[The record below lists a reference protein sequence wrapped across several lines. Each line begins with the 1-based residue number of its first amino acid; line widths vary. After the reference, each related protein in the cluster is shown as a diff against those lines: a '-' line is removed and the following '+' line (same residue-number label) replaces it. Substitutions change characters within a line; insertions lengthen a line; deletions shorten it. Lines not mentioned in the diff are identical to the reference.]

1 MTTSFDVGRVPEWT
15 TADRARKARET
26 AGMNQG
32 QLAAAMG
39 VARSTVQR
47 IEQGV
52 AEPRRPLLAAWALA
66 TGVPASWLENGKT
79 PTGDNPGGGE
89 GCAIRD
95 LNPEPTDQEIKAAT
109 QATIIAA

>member
-95 LNPEPTDQEIKAAT
+95 LNPEPTD
-109 QATIIAA
+109 